1 MANLGEL
8 LAELRHGWGLKQ
20 EELADILH
28 LSKSTISSYE
38 RGQQLPPLDKL
49 VCLADFF
56 HVTTDYLLGRCDVS
70 VSPDSL
76 NAELL
81 PHKTAA
87 SVIRDI
93 GNLSSEQKRALA
105 VIIND
110 MKKLST
116 ILGEVQ

>member
-8 LAELRHGWGLKQ
+8 LAELRHDWGLKQ

-56 HVTTDYLLGRCDVS
+56 HVTTDYLLGRCETLRCVCFS
-70 VSPDSL
+70 RFI
-76 NAELL
+76 ECGTF
-81 PHKTAA
+81 TA
-87 SVIRDI
+87 
-93 GNLSSEQKRALA
+93 
-105 VIIND
+105 
-110 MKKLST
+110 
-116 ILGEVQ
+116 

>member
-8 LAELRHGWGLKQ
+8 LAELRHDRGLKQ

-56 HVTTDYLLGRCDVS
+56 HVTTQCINVINK
-70 VSPDSL
+70 L
-76 NAELL
+76 NDDGL
-81 PHKTAA
+81 KN
-87 SVIRDI
+87 VILRPGI
-93 GNLSSEQKRALA
+93 
-105 VIIND
+105 V
-110 MKKLST
+110 
-116 ILGEVQ
+116 

>member
-8 LAELRHGWGLKQ
+8 LAELRHDRGLKQ

-81 PHKTAA
+81 SCDDRLSLGTLRCVCFSRFIECGTSTA
-87 SVIRDI
+87 
-93 GNLSSEQKRALA
+93 
-105 VIIND
+105 
-110 MKKLST
+110 
-116 ILGEVQ
+116 

>member
-8 LAELRHGWGLKQ
+8 LAELRHDRGLKQ

-56 HVTTDYLLGRCDVS
+56 HVTTDYLSLGTLRCVCFS
-70 VSPDSL
+70 RFI
-76 NAELL
+76 ECGTF
-81 PHKTAA
+81 TA
-87 SVIRDI
+87 
-93 GNLSSEQKRALA
+93 
-105 VIIND
+105 
-110 MKKLST
+110 
-116 ILGEVQ
+116 

>member
-8 LAELRHGWGLKQ
+8 LAELRHDWGLKQ

-56 HVTTDYLLGRCDVS
+56 WKCQEICSRET
-70 VSPDSL
+70 P
-76 NAELL
+76 
-81 PHKTAA
+81 K
-87 SVIRDI
+87 I
-93 GNLSSEQKRALA
+93 
-105 VIIND
+105 
-110 MKKLST
+110 
-116 ILGEVQ
+116 

>member
-8 LAELRHGWGLKQ
+8 LAELRHDRGLKQ

-81 PHKTAA
+81 PHKD
-87 SVIRDI
+87 SCQCNSRYW
-93 GNLSSEQKRALA
+93 KF
-105 VIIND
+105 
-110 MKKLST
+110 KLRT
-116 ILGEVQ
+116 EAGTCCYHK